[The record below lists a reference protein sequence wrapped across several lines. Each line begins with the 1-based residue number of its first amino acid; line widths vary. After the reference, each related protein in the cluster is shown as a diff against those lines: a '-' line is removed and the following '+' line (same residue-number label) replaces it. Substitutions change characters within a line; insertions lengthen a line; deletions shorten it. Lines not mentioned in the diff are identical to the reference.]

1 MFQFIQRIHRRDR
14 GQILVIFAVALVAIV
29 AMVGLVL
36 DGGAAFAQRRS
47 QQNASDLASLAGA
60 NTYLLTAD
68 ANATIAAARA
78 VAAQNGWVQGTDS
91 VNIPVTINT
100 SNGVKVT
107 VNVDAPHHNNFGS
120 IVGMSTFQ
128 VGTTATAESGY
139 PDTAEAAGPLIFS
152 IDAFGTNGVP
162 LPLYGNKDAPF
173 AFGEGNGDVPNGPG
187 DIAWTNYGTG
197 NVDTNQVRSII
208 NGSLVIT
215 KTLAFGEYIGQ
226 HNQGNHTALY
236 SDVATYLI
244 DQDIAIPVVD
254 HNGNYQGWATFHVTG
269 AAGGST
275 KKIYGYFKAPYVNQ
289 RLSVGT
295 CSTSCPRYLG
305 SYVLKLIN

>member
-60 NTYLLTAD
+60 NTYLLTGD

-78 VAAQNGWVQGTDS
+78 VAAQNGWVQGVDS
-91 VNIPVTINT
+91 VNIPVTIST
-100 SNGVKVT
+100 SNGVHVT

-128 VGTTATAESGY
+128 VGTTATALSGY
-139 PDTAEAAGPLIFS
+139 PDTAEAAGPFIFS
-152 IDAFGTNGVP
+152 IDAFDINGVP
-162 LPLYGNKDAPF
+162 KAQYGNKNAPY
-173 AFGEGNGDVPNGPG
+173 AFGETNGDVPTSPG
-187 DIAWTNYGTG
+187 DLAWTNYGTG
-197 NVDTNQVRSII
+197 NLNTNDVSDII

-226 HNQGNHTALY
+226 HNNGNHTALY
-236 SDVATYLI
+236 TDVETYLEGK
-244 DQDIAIPVVD
+244 DLAIPVVD
-254 HNGNYQGWATFHVTG
+254 HNGNFQGWATFHVTNSDKG
-269 AAGGST
+269 N
-275 KKIYGYFKAPYVNQ
+275 KHIEGYFKAPFVNQ
-289 RLSVGT
+289 TLSVGT
-295 CSTSCPRYLG
+295 CTVSCPRYLG
-305 SYVLKLIN
+305 SFVLKLIN